1 MAKIDKFIIER
12 ILDAARIEEVVG
24 DFPDVDL
31 KKKGVRYLGLC
42 PFHDDRHKGSFV
54 VLPRRIRN
62 NKVEGN
68 CFKCFSCGAKSGV
81 VDFVMKHE
89 QLSYPDAIRWIGK
102 KYSIETD
109 MQDFN
114 YTPPSPRP
122 APPPL
127 QPLRLPMGL
136 VERTE
141 KTDGDLLVHWI
152 KTGINWDYIQRKRID
167 EVLKDYHVGHG
178 KNGHTIF
185 WQLDDRG
192 EVRTGK
198 MMKYRT
204 DGHRDKTA
212 QWNFDWIHSA
222 LFRDQRLTQWS
233 EDKQEAQLTF
243 FGMHLLNRYPHATV
257 NIVESEKTAVLMAIA
272 YGNHATQV
280 WMACGGLEMLSAER
294 LKPITIQGRQIVL
307 FPDRDGVGKWR
318 AKAAQLQYKNIML
331 NEQPVTEWWKPEDGE
346 KADIADVVVR
356 ILNERKPMTSIDEVK
371 ATMPQAAPLIDKLNL
386 TITQQ

>member
-1 MAKIDKFIIER
+1 
-12 ILDAARIEEVVG
+12 
-24 DFPDVDL
+24 
-31 KKKGVRYLGLC
+31 
-42 PFHDDRHKGSFV
+42 
-54 VLPRRIRN
+54 
-62 NKVEGN
+62 
-68 CFKCFSCGAKSGV
+68 
-81 VDFVMKHE
+81 
-89 QLSYPDAIRWIGK
+89 
-102 KYSIETD
+102 
-109 MQDFN
+109 
-114 YTPPSPRP
+114 
-122 APPPL
+122 
-127 QPLRLPMGL
+127 MGM

-141 KTDGDLLVHWI
+141 KTDGDLLVQWI

-198 MMKYRT
+198 MMKYRP

-212 QWNFDWIHSA
+212 PWNFDWIHSA

-243 FGMHLLNRYPHATV
+243 FGMHLLNSYPHATV

-272 YGNHATQV
+272 YGNHATQI

-294 LKPITIQGRQIVL
+294 LKPITSQGRQIVL
-307 FPDRDGVGKWR
+307 FPDRDGVDKWR
-318 AKAAQLQYKNIML
+318 AKALQLQYHKLIVDAM
-331 NEQPVTEWWKPEDGE
+331 PVQKWWKPQDGD

-371 ATMPQAAPLIDKLNL
+371 ATMPTSAPLIEKLNL
-386 TITQQ
+386 EITQ